1 MREQS
6 GIWVLISQQSSASFP
21 RQTLGFMAMSKGHSH
36 KPIAM
41 TSDDAEAAK
50 LLACWLI
57 LEVLSNP
64 VQWNAYFSCQ
74 IQI

>member
-6 GIWVLISQQSSASFP
+6 GLWVLISQQSSASFR
-21 RQTLGFMAMSKGHSH
+21 RQTLGFVAMSKGHGH

-41 TSDDAEAAK
+41 TSDEAEAAK

-57 LEVLSNP
+57 LEVLSTQ
-64 VQWNAYFSCQ
+64 VQWNAYFRLQ
-74 IQI
+74 I